1 MFNPLK
7 ALSGVG
13 DMLKSGGDM
22 TKMAKIALDLQ
33 KKLGSMSFT
42 VREGDVEIVMNGNQE
57 VQSISLGGTPNE
69 SARRA
74 INNVIKQSQQA
85 AAGQMTEIQKMLQ

>member
-22 TKMAKIALDLQ
+22 TKMAKIAFEMQ
-33 KKLGSMSFT
+33 KKLGAMSFS
-42 VREGDVEIVMNGNQE
+42 VREGDVEVVMNGNQE
-57 VQSISLGGTPNE
+57 VQSITIAGNPNE

-74 INNVIKQSQQA
+74 LNNVIKQSQQA
-85 AAGQMTEIQKMLQ
+85 AAGQMNEITKMMQ

>member
-13 DMLKSGGDM
+13 DMA
-22 TKMAKIALDLQ
+22 KMAKVAMELK
-33 KKLGSMSFT
+33 KKLEVMTFF
-42 VREGDVEIVMNGNQE
+42 VREGDVEIAMNGNQE
-57 VQSISLGGTPNE
+57 VQSISIAGIPNE
-69 SARRA
+69 SVKRA

-85 AAGQMTEIQKMLQ
+85 AAGQMNEITKMMQ

>member
-7 ALSGVG
+7 ALGGVT

-22 TKMAKIALDLQ
+22 TKMYKIAMEMQ
-33 KKLGSMSFT
+33 KKLAAMSFT
-42 VREGDVEIVMNGNQE
+42 VKEADVEVVMNGNQE
-57 VQSISLGGTPNE
+57 VQSISIAGEANE
-69 SARRA
+69 AARRA

-85 AAGQMTEIQKMLQ
+85 AAGQMNEITKNMQ

>member
-22 TKMAKIALDLQ
+22 TKMAKIAYELQ

-42 VREGDVEIVMNGNQE
+42 VREGDVEVVMNGNQE
-57 VQSISLGGTPNE
+57 VQSISIGGVANE

-74 INNVIKQSQQA
+74 INNVVKQAQQA
-85 AAGQMTEIQKMLQ
+85 AAGQMNEITKMMQ

>member
-22 TKMAKIALDLQ
+22 TKMAKVALEMQ

-42 VREGDVEIVMNGNQE
+42 ASEGDVEVVINGNQE
-57 VQSISLGGTPNE
+57 VQSISIAGIINE

-85 AAGQMTEIQKMLQ
+85 AAGQMNEITKMLQ